1 MATETLRIKVV
12 GLREINKVNT
22 AVNKLD
28 KAMKAIN
35 RQRVTGTKAAVKV
48 LRQELSIKNKILKA
62 DKEILKTRV
71 EQAKANR
78 KNVVTQTGGSGG
90 SGGGGG
96 GGG

>member
-1 MATETLRIKVV
+1 MNKKRNFKKFVELDNFLEYYRMEDITGFLLVATETLRIKVV

-48 LRQELSIKNKILKA
+48 LRQELSIKNK
-62 DKEILKTRV
+62 R
-71 EQAKANR
+71 
-78 KNVVTQTGGSGG
+78 
-90 SGGGGG
+90 
-96 GGG
+96 